1 MSKKQ
6 FKKMIKISG
15 KVRSKSQLDCFLYFL
30 MRDYV
35 TPGEVERL
43 IQDSI
48 LEEDCE
54 DWIFCNG
61 WLAEYAKYCAKRL
74 EDKE

>member
-1 MSKKQ
+1 
-6 FKKMIKISG
+6 
-15 KVRSKSQLDCFLYFL
+15 